1 MSRAPPRMPQ
11 RVLVVDDE
19 ADITYALKVGLEG
32 KGFKV
37 DAYND
42 PTVALSKFRPGT
54 FDIAILDIRMPKMS
68 GFELYR
74 EMTKVDRKTK
84 ILFLTAFDVH
94 REEFEKMFPDVKV
107 EVFLK
112 KPITIAKL
120 VSRLKELQD

>member
-1 MSRAPPRMPQ
+1 MPQ

-42 PTVALSKFRPGT
+42 PAVALSNFKPGT

-74 EMTKVDRKTK
+74 EMTRVDSNTR

-120 VSRLKELQD
+120 VLRLKELHD

>member
-1 MSRAPPRMPQ
+1 MAQ

-74 EMTKVDRKTK
+74 EMTKVDSKTQ

-107 EVFLK
+107 EIFLK

>member
-107 EVFLK
+107 EIFLK

>member
-1 MSRAPPRMPQ
+1 MHR

-32 KGFKV
+32 KGFQV
-37 DAYND
+37 STYND
-42 PTVALSKFRPGT
+42 PTVALSNFKPDT
-54 FDIAILDIRMPKMS
+54 FDVAILDIRMPKMS

-74 EMTKVDRKTK
+74 EMMKVDGRTK

-94 REEFEKMFPDVKV
+94 RDEFERMFPNVKV
-107 EVFLK
+107 EAFLK

-120 VSRLKELQD
+120 VSRLKELDN

>member
-1 MSRAPPRMPQ
+1 MSRAPPRMAQ

-19 ADITYALKVGLEG
+19 ADTTYALKVGLEA

-42 PTVALSKFRPGT
+42 PTVALSKFRAGT

-107 EVFLK
+107 EIFLK

-120 VSRLKELQD
+120 VSRLKELPD

>member
-1 MSRAPPRMPQ
+1 MPQ

-19 ADITYALKVGLEG
+19 ADITYALKVGLGG

-37 DAYND
+37 NAYND
-42 PTVALSKFRPGT
+42 PTVALSNFRPGA

-68 GFELYR
+68 GFDLYR
-74 EMTKVDRKTK
+74 EMTKVDRNIR

-94 REEFEKMFPDVKV
+94 REEFEKMFPNVKV
-107 EVFLK
+107 ETFLK

-120 VSRLKELQD
+120 VSKLKEMVKMGRMKT

>member
-1 MSRAPPRMPQ
+1 MPQ
-11 RVLVVDDE
+11 HVLVVDDE
-19 ADITYALKVGLEG
+19 ADITYALKLGLES
-32 KGFKV
+32 KGFRV

-42 PTVALSKFRPGT
+42 PTVALSNFKPGE

-120 VSRLKELQD
+120 VLRLKELHD

>member
-1 MSRAPPRMPQ
+1 MQR

-32 KGFKV
+32 RGFQV
-37 DAYND
+37 DVYND
-42 PTVALSKFRPGT
+42 PTVAISNFKPNKF
-54 FDIAILDIRMPKMS
+54 DVAILDIRMPKMS

-74 EMTKVDRKTK
+74 EMIKVDGKTK

-94 REEFEKMFPDVKV
+94 REEFERMFPNVKV
-107 EVFLK
+107 EAFLK

-120 VSRLKELQD
+120 VSRLRELDN

>member
-74 EMTKVDRKTK
+74 EMTRVDRKTK

-107 EVFLK
+107 QVFLK

-120 VSRLKELQD
+120 VSRLKELEE

>member
-1 MSRAPPRMPQ
+1 MI
-11 RVLVVDDE
+11 VDDE

-32 KGFKV
+32 KGFNV
-37 DAYND
+37 QAYND
-42 PTVALSKFRPGT
+42 PTVALTHFTPNS
-54 FDIAILDIRMPKMS
+54 FDLAILDIRMPKMS

-74 EMTKVDRKTK
+74 EMMKVDGKTK

-94 REEFEKMFPDVKV
+94 REEFGKMFPDVKV

-120 VSRLKELQD
+120 VSKLKEIED

>member
-1 MSRAPPRMPQ
+1 MPQ

-32 KGFKV
+32 KGFRV
-37 DAYND
+37 EAYND
-42 PTVALSKFRPGT
+42 PTVALSNFRPGS

-120 VSRLKELQD
+120 VSRLKDLQE